1 MGLQQLQ
8 KKLQQEV
15 DQLKLKVTD
24 ATNKYNILPNAILK
38 VERGEEE
45 RGEERRERGGERGRE
60 GEREGGGEGEERIRL
75 LIEFAATATREA
87 ARGDGTAC
95 SEGEGVGDGG

>member
-45 RGEERRERGGERGRE
+45 RGEEREGRGEGEGEGERGRGRGR
-60 GEREGGGEGEERIRL
+60 GER
-75 LIEFAATATREA
+75 RES
-87 ARGDGTAC
+87 DY
-95 SEGEGVGDGG
+95 